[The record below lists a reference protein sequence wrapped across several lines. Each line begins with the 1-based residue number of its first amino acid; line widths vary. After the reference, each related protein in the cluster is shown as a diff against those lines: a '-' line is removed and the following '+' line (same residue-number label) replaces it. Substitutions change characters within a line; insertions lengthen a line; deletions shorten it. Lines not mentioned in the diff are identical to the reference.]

1 MIGIKIDQRNEGIV
15 EKSIV
20 LSLCLSLIFIV
31 ETHLPNTSEFSALV
45 TSSEIKRKGKREW
58 ESPSG
63 WRGGLTFSLD
73 GGFNKVCV
81 EQVSL
86 ARRRKEKNVK
96 SGSGRFF
103 SKPKRIL
110 AFIPAFGF
118 GRTKLRTD
126 RTVNPPTP

>member
-1 MIGIKIDQRNEGIV
+1 MIEIKIDQRNEGIV

-86 ARRRKEKNVK
+86 ARRRKEK
-96 SGSGRFF
+96 
-103 SKPKRIL
+103 KRE
-110 AFIPAFGF
+110 
-118 GRTKLRTD
+118 KW
-126 RTVNPPTP
+126 